1 MPVAIVKLIENV
13 ACGRI
18 RSLILTTPVTFGSGF
33 LRAGVPAG
41 VVPQE
46 CFAIEHDS
54 KAFAGSG
61 IFHVLYRDDIGMLSH
76 SCLEVF
82 NIIPP

>member
-1 MPVAIVKLIENV
+1 MWVDKVTYLNQ
-13 ACGRI
+13 
-18 RSLILTTPVTFGSGF
+18 SSQVTFGSAF

-41 VVPQE
+41 VVSQE
-46 CFAIEHDS
+46 CFAIEHDP